1 MEPRA
6 RPPSAT
12 GRGVL
17 LAGAPTP
24 FLVRKCL
31 MEELGPLLDAAF
43 NQTILPSPPSSSSLP
58 PATQQQGQV
67 QAVAGAHADAGE
79 KTALFAPFIYKM
91 HYFTKTGSGRT

>member
-67 QAVAGAHADAGE
+67 QAVAGAHAGG
-79 KTALFAPFIYKM
+79 KTALFAPFLYKM
-91 HYFTKTGSGRT
+91 HYFTKTDSGQT